1 MAISM
6 ACITPCCVGAPDH
19 GDRLRIEAGRYACR
33 AVHLSDGTVPVVKP
47 SSPLSRARPLWLGD
61 ARRELLWFGLFALFV
76 LGVGIGLRDPWPSDE
91 PRFALVARW
100 MVEHGQWLFPH
111 RGHELYPDKPPVF
124 MWTQALAYFLTR
136 SWRVAF
142 LLPSLLSALGALALT
157 YDLARRLWN
166 HRSGLLAALTL
177 LVTIHF
183 TYQMRNAQIDPLLL
197 GWITLANYGLLRH
210 LLLGPA
216 WRWFW
221 LGCFFAGVG
230 VVTKGV
236 GVLALLM
243 LLPFAFARRR
253 HWRHVADIHGAG
265 CWALGAVAFL
275 LPVLAWLLPMVWIAH
290 ADGDPQHAEYVQNIL
305 FGQTV
310 HRYATP
316 PGHLHSPAYFLGII
330 AVDWLPLSL
339 LLPWALPAWWR
350 RLKRRDARFLLPLG
364 WVALVLVFFSLSPG
378 KRDVYI
384 LPALPITALALAP
397 LLPALL
403 RRRGVRLAVM
413 ALTLTIST
421 GLALAGA
428 LALMRHPR
436 WSVRLEQSLDPQIWW
451 LFLTIGLA
459 GLLIVALTRLRRA
472 PLGWTALVVVLWSVY
487 GLWGYPLLNADRS
500 ALGVMEKARTIA
512 GPGDTIGLVAW
523 KEQNLLMAQ
532 GPVVEFGFLKPW
544 PQQFS
549 EATAWLRAAPA
560 QRWLFSLDAA
570 MGDCVDRAKAVH
582 VGHANRREWWMFRA
596 DALVP
601 GCIPRGPSATG
612 DDDDG

>member
-1 MAISM
+1 M
-6 ACITPCCVGAPDH
+6 
-19 GDRLRIEAGRYACR
+19 
-33 AVHLSDGTVPVVKP
+33 KP
-47 SSPLSRARPLWLGD
+47 PTALSRARPLWLSSD
-61 ARRELLWFGLFALFV
+61 RAELLWGGLFALFV
-76 LGVGIGLRDPWPSDE
+76 LGVGLGLRDPWPSDE

-124 MWTQALAYFLTR
+124 MWTQALAYLLTR
-136 SWRVAF
+136 SWRIAF

-166 HRSGLLAALTL
+166 HRSALLAALSL
-177 LVTIHF
+177 LVTVHF

-210 LLLGPA
+210 LLLGPC

-221 LGCFFAGVG
+221 IGCFFAGVG

-243 LLPFAFARRR
+243 LIPFAFARRR
-253 HWRHVADIHGAG
+253 GWRQVARFEGSAG
-265 CWALGAVAFL
+265 RWALGALAFL
-275 LPVLAWLLPMVWIAH
+275 LPVLAWLVPMVLIAW

-316 PGHLHSPAYFLGII
+316 PGHLAPPYFFLGIV
-330 AVDWLPLSL
+330 AADWLPLSL

-350 RLKRRDARFLLPLG
+350 RLRRRDARYLLPLG
-364 WVALVLVFFSLSPG
+364 WIVLVLVFFSLSPG

-384 LPALPITALALAP
+384 LPALPICALALAP
-397 LLPALL
+397 LLPGLL
-403 RRRGVRLAVM
+403 RRRGVRAAVF
-413 ALTLTIST
+413 ALTLALS
-421 GLALAGA
+421 GVLALAGA
-428 LALMRHPR
+428 LAVTRHPA
-436 WSVRLEQSLDPQIWW
+436 WSLRLEQHLDPRIWW
-451 LFLTIGLA
+451 LLLAIGLA
-459 GLLIVALTRLRRA
+459 GLVIAAITRVRRA
-472 PLGWTALVVVLWSVY
+472 PLGWLAFATVLWSMY
-487 GLWGYPLLNADRS
+487 GLWGYPLLNGDRS
-500 ALGVMEKARTIA
+500 ALDVMRKARGIA
-512 GPGDTIGLVAW
+512 GAQATIGLVAW

-532 GPVVEFGFLKPW
+532 GPVTEFGFLKPW
-544 PQQFS
+544 PQQLADAS
-549 EATAWLRAAPA
+549 AWLRADPA
-560 QRWLFSLDAA
+560 RRWLFSLDAA
-570 MGDCVDRAKAVH
+570 MGRCVDRSKAIH

-601 GCIPRGPSATG
+601 GCVPGADPAPADTG
-612 DDDDG
+612 NGID